1 VLSSGTSGAGAAA
14 STTAASAGGSGDDD
28 GSSTLAEKS
37 VDTPARLQRGAAPN
51 YPSEARAEGVE
62 AEVKLELVVSAT
74 GVVENV
80 RVVSRA
86 GHGLDDAAVVA
97 ARQFRFSPAV
107 KQGHA
112 VRVRMSWSV
121 EFRLD

>member
-1 VLSSGTSGAGAAA
+1 
-14 STTAASAGGSGDDD
+14 
-28 GSSTLAEKS
+28 
-37 VDTPARLQRGAAPN
+37 
-51 YPSEARAEGVE
+51 VE
-62 AEVKLELVVSAT
+62 AEVKLELVVSTT
-74 GVVENV
+74 GAVESV
-80 RVVSRA
+80 RVVRRA

-97 ARQFRFSPAV
+97 ARQFRFSPAA

>member
-1 VLSSGTSGAGAAA
+1 LGSDDE
-14 STTAASAGGSGDDD
+14 SA
-28 GSSTLAEKS
+28 TLAEES
-37 VDTPARLQRGAAPN
+37 VDTPARLEHGATPN

-62 AEVKLELVVSAT
+62 AEVKLELVVSAA
-74 GVVENV
+74 GAVENV
-80 RVVSRA
+80 RVVRRA
-86 GHGLDDAAVVA
+86 GHGLDDAAVLA